1 MTVGS
6 FSGPSD
12 DLYDYET
19 ENEYSEGPITRH
31 RTSEEYETEENES
44 NYEDESDGRDSQG
57 DMGTDGPGNGRNNET
72 RYYTKKRR

>member
-19 ENEYSEGPITRH
+19 ENEYSEGPINRH

-44 NYEDESDGRDSQG
+44 NYEDGSDDRDSLQG
-57 DMGTDGPGNGRNNET
+57 MNNHGPTPKTGVK
-72 RYYTKKRR
+72 YFP

>member
-19 ENEYSEGPITRH
+19 EDEYSEGPITRH
-31 RTSEEYETEENES
+31 RTTEEYETEQDES
-44 NYEDESDGRDSQG
+44 NYEDESDNRDSQG
-57 DMGTDGPGNGRNNET
+57 GMSTDGHSNGRNNEP
-72 RYYTKKRR
+72 RAYTKHRR